1 MRKLAPIP
9 VLLIAAAMSPAA
21 VSTSISTRSSRGT
34 RHPYVR
40 EYKRKTFGKSA
51 ALPVVGGAAIRQ
63 MRGSPHEWGGGVGG
77 FGKRLGSAFGTHV
90 IKNSIQYTVAGIRHE
105 DLHYYRSTDKRFGPR
120 LRHALVSTVVTRKT
134 TTGRKTAASG
144 RVSGAVGSGLIA
156 SSWQPAGFSVAS
168 GLGSAGI
175 SLGATAGAN
184 VAREFWPRHKAR
196 NQAVK

>member
-1 MRKLAPIP
+1 MRKLALIP
-9 VLLIAAAMSPAA
+9 VLLISAATSQAA
-21 VSTSISTRSSRGT
+21 VSTSTSTGT

-51 ALPVVGGAAIRQ
+51 AIPVVGGAAIRQ
-63 MRGSPHEWGGGVGG
+63 MRGSPHEWGGGAGG
-77 FGKRLGSAFGTHV
+77 FAKRLGSSFGTHV

-105 DLHYYRSTDKRFGPR
+105 DLHYYRSTEKGFGPR

-134 TTGRKTAASG
+134 TTGNKTVASG
-144 RVSGAVGSGLIA
+144 RISGAVGSGLIA
-156 SSWQPAGFSVAS
+156 SSWQPAGFSIAG

-184 VAREFWPRHKAR
+184 VAREFWPRHKPR